1 MTKMVNCPECGKP
14 VAWIEES
21 LFRPFCSKRCQQL
34 DFGGWANESFSIP
47 GEEVYPDAD
56 QDERGQH

>member
-14 VAWIEES
+14 VEWKEES

-34 DFGGWANESFSIP
+34 DFGGWANENFSIP
-47 GEEVYPDAD
+47 GEEVYLDAV
-56 QDERGQH
+56 QDDSGHH